1 MGLREKLVNALGGQ
15 IVRSSRPSANDFLR
29 YGNRTEPL
37 YPTWSQVK
45 MSDRDMYK
53 GYSYAAIQRRANGV
67 ADIALSYIRTSVND
81 KTLESFNEQQETP
94 VHPYLK
100 LIQESTSFTEKEFWT
115 TISIYLDLAGRY
127 YLGCVRKQ
135 GRANSSLPSVL
146 SDVKKFVLLNPY
158 EVNRVINPNT
168 GEVSGYIEHKPDGRE
183 RIWDNYQ
190 IIELREL
197 NPFDWT
203 QFYSVTDAAKENIFT
218 LKQSGDYTAK
228 SLDGNLKTPGIIAT
242 DIQLSPEEFADFRAR
257 IVNSREG
264 EPIFANG
271 GGHITWEP
279 MNVDLDKSALS
290 SVNEMNR
297 TELFSAM
304 GMSKTSM
311 GIEESGT
318 TRETARVQNEN
329 AATKTYKPRV
339 DFIVGCLTKDYKQ
352 KYPREF
358 KLTGYDMYVDSVV
371 EADYDTEIKAV
382 QLRQAQSDLA
392 NALIQQ
398 GYTPE
403 VSAQYVQGEIEL
415 GDLVASEKDE
425 VQSPVEE
432 QSQPANPLEVSA
444 QTPIEPLQGDSGSN
458 MGDESST
465 EQRGLTGG
473 ASGQEAENSIVVNN
487 SITDELDLD
496 NYNPA
501 DLDEK
506 QANELNEAYEKFLT
520 NVRKVER
527 QIINESSSQLI
538 QNNFTESDFLDG
550 EKKES
555 FVDRLVNFYKQ
566 YWWIAFPLFANILTN
581 KRNNEFGAR
590 HEFVVTNDIENT
602 LDQTAKEVSEGH
614 VNTIVKDVI
623 LTANKVYDELTTN
636 EAVKLIKQD
645 YAEHPNNYLE
655 YFVTTPTDKEILNA
669 IKNTDILS
677 QNERIYRT
685 ARQLALQG
693 GSRQNIAKAIRERY
707 QHISETRATTI
718 ARNETSR
725 IFTQSQYDADFQFL
739 NSIGKLSSAKKRL
752 VSRTGHPCEIC
763 QAIID
768 QGPIPF
774 TQNFLDK
781 GQSIEVGDKTFTAN
795 YEAIGSGVVHV
806 NCYSKD
812 TSVYTDK
819 GWKLFSE
826 LDGSE
831 KFWSINPDTKKPE
844 WVNAI
849 NWIKGHSDKMIR
861 FKNKNVDLMVTPDHN
876 MVVMKP
882 KKLKNGTRFYNKLS
896 FVPAKD
902 VKGTYNLTA
911 EVNWDGKEPSKIK
924 LGDYELEPEM
934 FCKFMGYYLSEGS
947 SNTYKS
953 KGKYQTNIAQ
963 RKHHDLFWNDLKKLP
978 FKVWNGKFE
987 FTIPDQSV
995 GKYCSQFGKSYE
1007 KFIPDEIK
1015 ELSPRLLR
1023 IFLDAYIL
1031 GDGSVQKSDYSGG
1044 ISRSIFTSSTK
1055 MRDDLTEVVA
1065 KAGFRPTVSL
1075 FNKKNSPYQGTEY
1088 RTNWDVWR
1096 ISICNKLRSNVGTVD
1111 VREVDYDDD
1120 VYCVEL
1126 EKYHTLFVQRNG
1138 KCWWSGNCNCRYE
1151 LVFDNETFNALETK
1165 NLNLWVDAH
1174 SEDECCV
1181 CNASKGNP
1189 YHDVRDGKFTFAPFS
1204 SKAYSSAVKSA
1215 QNKMKKDY
1223 LAQAEKEGTTDG
1235 MSEDEI
1241 SQMVDDEYSMYEPED
1256 FPDADMMNS
1265 YIAREAGF
1273 NKEGATKL
1281 TREDFDTL
1289 EGQTYYRGVIAKSPA
1304 DVDAQMK
1311 DWRLPDGEGGAGI
1324 YASTNRSD
1332 IESYV
1337 NPSDIPDGYKGYV
1350 IEMKIPANEQIHNY
1364 HEDNKTASDSY
1375 EGDFGR
1381 SQLDGSIALKHE
1393 VVSYGQDGAMTDAV
1407 CIKNKDIISYVVN
1420 EEENE

>member
-15 IVRSSRPSANDFLR
+15 IVRSSRVSPNDFLR
-29 YGNRTEPL
+29 YGTKTETL

-67 ADIALSYIRTSVND
+67 ADIALNYIRTSVND
-81 KTLESFNEQQETP
+81 KTLESFTEQQETP

-358 KLTGYDMYVDSVV
+358 KLTGYDMYVDSVI

-458 MGDESST
+458 MGDELST
-465 EQRGLTGG
+465 EQGGLTED
-473 ASGQEAENSIVVNN
+473 ASGQESENSIVVNN

-506 QANELNEAYEKFLT
+506 QSNELNEAYEKFLA

-602 LDQTAKEVSEGH
+602 LDQTAKEVAEGH
-614 VNTIVKDVI
+614 VNTIIKDVI

-645 YAEHPNNYLE
+645 YAEHPNDYVE

-669 IKNTDILS
+669 IRNTDILS

-806 NCYSKD
+806 NC
-812 TSVYTDK
+812 
-819 GWKLFSE
+819 
-826 LDGSE
+826 
-831 KFWSINPDTKKPE
+831 
-844 WVNAI
+844 
-849 NWIKGHSDKMIR
+849 
-861 FKNKNVDLMVTPDHN
+861 
-876 MVVMKP
+876 
-882 KKLKNGTRFYNKLS
+882 
-896 FVPAKD
+896 
-902 VKGTYNLTA
+902 
-911 EVNWDGKEPSKIK
+911 
-924 LGDYELEPEM
+924 
-934 FCKFMGYYLSEGS
+934 
-947 SNTYKS
+947 
-953 KGKYQTNIAQ
+953 
-963 RKHHDLFWNDLKKLP
+963 
-978 FKVWNGKFE
+978 
-987 FTIPDQSV
+987 
-995 GKYCSQFGKSYE
+995 
-1007 KFIPDEIK
+1007 
-1015 ELSPRLLR
+1015 
-1023 IFLDAYIL
+1023 
-1031 GDGSVQKSDYSGG
+1031 
-1044 ISRSIFTSSTK
+1044 
-1055 MRDDLTEVVA
+1055 
-1065 KAGFRPTVSL
+1065 
-1075 FNKKNSPYQGTEY
+1075 
-1088 RTNWDVWR
+1088 
-1096 ISICNKLRSNVGTVD
+1096 
-1111 VREVDYDDD
+1111 
-1120 VYCVEL
+1120 
-1126 EKYHTLFVQRNG
+1126 
-1138 KCWWSGNCNCRYE
+1138 NCRYE

-1165 NLNLWVDAH
+1165 NLNSWVDAH

-1223 LAQAEKEGTTDG
+1223 LAQAEKEGTTEG
-1235 MSEDEI
+1235 MSKDEI
-1241 SQMVDDEYSMYEPED
+1241 NQMVDDEYSMYEPED

-1273 NKEGATKL
+1273 NKDGATKL
-1281 TREDFDTL
+1281 SREDFNAL

-1304 DVDAQMK
+1304 DVDVQMK

-1364 HEDNKTASDSY
+1364 HEDNRTASDSY

>member
-100 LIQESTSFTEKEFWT
+100 LIQESTNFTEKEFWT

-146 SDVKKFVLLNPY
+146 SDIKKFVLLNPY

-168 GEVSGYIEHKPDGRE
+168 GDVSGYIEHKPDGRE
-183 RIWDNYQ
+183 RVWDNYQ

-415 GDLVASEKDE
+415 GDLVASEKNE

-465 EQRGLTGG
+465 EQSGLTGD
-473 ASGQEAENSIVVNN
+473 ASGQKSENSIVVNN

-506 QANELNEAYEKFLT
+506 QSNELNEAYEKFLA

-602 LDQTAKEVSEGH
+602 LDQTAKEVAEGH

-645 YAEHPNNYLE
+645 YAEHPNDYVE

-669 IKNTDILS
+669 IRNTDILS

-763 QAIID
+763 QAIINK
-768 QGPIPF
+768 GPIPF

-806 NCYSKD
+806 NC
-812 TSVYTDK
+812 
-819 GWKLFSE
+819 
-826 LDGSE
+826 
-831 KFWSINPDTKKPE
+831 
-844 WVNAI
+844 
-849 NWIKGHSDKMIR
+849 
-861 FKNKNVDLMVTPDHN
+861 
-876 MVVMKP
+876 
-882 KKLKNGTRFYNKLS
+882 
-896 FVPAKD
+896 
-902 VKGTYNLTA
+902 
-911 EVNWDGKEPSKIK
+911 
-924 LGDYELEPEM
+924 
-934 FCKFMGYYLSEGS
+934 
-947 SNTYKS
+947 
-953 KGKYQTNIAQ
+953 
-963 RKHHDLFWNDLKKLP
+963 
-978 FKVWNGKFE
+978 
-987 FTIPDQSV
+987 
-995 GKYCSQFGKSYE
+995 
-1007 KFIPDEIK
+1007 
-1015 ELSPRLLR
+1015 
-1023 IFLDAYIL
+1023 
-1031 GDGSVQKSDYSGG
+1031 
-1044 ISRSIFTSSTK
+1044 
-1055 MRDDLTEVVA
+1055 
-1065 KAGFRPTVSL
+1065 
-1075 FNKKNSPYQGTEY
+1075 
-1088 RTNWDVWR
+1088 
-1096 ISICNKLRSNVGTVD
+1096 
-1111 VREVDYDDD
+1111 
-1120 VYCVEL
+1120 
-1126 EKYHTLFVQRNG
+1126 
-1138 KCWWSGNCNCRYE
+1138 NCRYE

-1165 NLNLWVDAH
+1165 NLNSWMDAH
-1174 SEDECCV
+1174 SDDDCCV

-1223 LAQAEKEGTTDG
+1223 LAQAEKEGTTEG
-1235 MSEDEI
+1235 MSEDEVD
-1241 SQMVDDEYSMYEPED
+1241 QMVNDEYAMYEPED

-1273 NKEGATKL
+1273 NKDGATKL
-1281 TREDFDTL
+1281 SREDFDKL

-1337 NPSDIPDGYKGYV
+1337 NPSDMPDGYKGYV

-1393 VVSYGQDGAMTDAV
+1393 VVSYGQDGAMADAV

>member
-15 IVRSSRPSANDFLR
+15 IVRSSRVSPNDFLR
-29 YGNRTEPL
+29 YGTKTETL

-67 ADIALSYIRTSVND
+67 ADIALNYIRTSVND
-81 KTLESFNEQQETP
+81 KTLESFTEQQETP

-135 GRANSSLPSVL
+135 GRANSNLPSVL
-146 SDVKKFVLLNPY
+146 SDIKKFVLLNPY

-425 VQSPVEE
+425 VQSPVDE

-465 EQRGLTGG
+465 GQSGLTGDV
-473 ASGQEAENSIVVNN
+473 SGQESENSIVVNN

-506 QANELNEAYEKFLT
+506 QSNELNEAYEKFLA

-614 VNTIVKDVI
+614 VNTIIKDVV

-636 EAVKLIKQD
+636 EAIKLIKQD
-645 YAEHPNNYLE
+645 YAEHPNNYVE

-669 IKNTDILS
+669 IRNTDILS
-677 QNERIYRT
+677 QNQRIYRT

-693 GSRQNIAKAIRERY
+693 RSRQNIAKAIRERY

-763 QAIID
+763 QAIIN

-795 YEAIGSGVVHV
+795 YEAISSGVVH
-806 NCYSKD
+806 C
-812 TSVYTDK
+812 
-819 GWKLFSE
+819 
-826 LDGSE
+826 
-831 KFWSINPDTKKPE
+831 
-844 WVNAI
+844 
-849 NWIKGHSDKMIR
+849 
-861 FKNKNVDLMVTPDHN
+861 
-876 MVVMKP
+876 
-882 KKLKNGTRFYNKLS
+882 
-896 FVPAKD
+896 
-902 VKGTYNLTA
+902 
-911 EVNWDGKEPSKIK
+911 
-924 LGDYELEPEM
+924 
-934 FCKFMGYYLSEGS
+934 
-947 SNTYKS
+947 
-953 KGKYQTNIAQ
+953 Q
-963 RKHHDLFWNDLKKLP
+963 
-978 FKVWNGKFE
+978 
-987 FTIPDQSV
+987 
-995 GKYCSQFGKSYE
+995 
-1007 KFIPDEIK
+1007 
-1015 ELSPRLLR
+1015 
-1023 IFLDAYIL
+1023 
-1031 GDGSVQKSDYSGG
+1031 
-1044 ISRSIFTSSTK
+1044 
-1055 MRDDLTEVVA
+1055 
-1065 KAGFRPTVSL
+1065 
-1075 FNKKNSPYQGTEY
+1075 
-1088 RTNWDVWR
+1088 
-1096 ISICNKLRSNVGTVD
+1096 
-1111 VREVDYDDD
+1111 
-1120 VYCVEL
+1120 
-1126 EKYHTLFVQRNG
+1126 
-1138 KCWWSGNCNCRYE
+1138 CNCRYE

-1165 NLNLWVDAH
+1165 NLNSWVDAH

-1223 LAQAEKEGTTDG
+1223 LAQAEKEGTTEG

-1273 NKEGATKL
+1273 NKDGATKL
-1281 TREDFDTL
+1281 SREDFDSL

>member
-146 SDVKKFVLLNPY
+146 SDIKKFVLLNPY

-183 RIWDNYQ
+183 RVWDNYQ

-465 EQRGLTGG
+465 ERRGLTGD
-473 ASGQEAENSIVVNN
+473 ASRQESENSIVVNN

-590 HEFVVTNDIENT
+590 QEFVVTNDIENT

-645 YAEHPNNYLE
+645 YAEHPNNYVE

-677 QNERIYRT
+677 QNQRIYRT

-806 NCYSKD
+806 NC
-812 TSVYTDK
+812 
-819 GWKLFSE
+819 
-826 LDGSE
+826 
-831 KFWSINPDTKKPE
+831 
-844 WVNAI
+844 
-849 NWIKGHSDKMIR
+849 
-861 FKNKNVDLMVTPDHN
+861 
-876 MVVMKP
+876 
-882 KKLKNGTRFYNKLS
+882 
-896 FVPAKD
+896 
-902 VKGTYNLTA
+902 
-911 EVNWDGKEPSKIK
+911 
-924 LGDYELEPEM
+924 
-934 FCKFMGYYLSEGS
+934 
-947 SNTYKS
+947 
-953 KGKYQTNIAQ
+953 
-963 RKHHDLFWNDLKKLP
+963 
-978 FKVWNGKFE
+978 
-987 FTIPDQSV
+987 
-995 GKYCSQFGKSYE
+995 
-1007 KFIPDEIK
+1007 
-1015 ELSPRLLR
+1015 
-1023 IFLDAYIL
+1023 
-1031 GDGSVQKSDYSGG
+1031 
-1044 ISRSIFTSSTK
+1044 
-1055 MRDDLTEVVA
+1055 
-1065 KAGFRPTVSL
+1065 
-1075 FNKKNSPYQGTEY
+1075 
-1088 RTNWDVWR
+1088 
-1096 ISICNKLRSNVGTVD
+1096 
-1111 VREVDYDDD
+1111 
-1120 VYCVEL
+1120 
-1126 EKYHTLFVQRNG
+1126 
-1138 KCWWSGNCNCRYE
+1138 NCRYE

-1165 NLNLWVDAH
+1165 NLNSWVDAH

-1204 SKAYSSAVKSA
+1204 SKAYLSAVKSA

-1223 LAQAEKEGTTDG
+1223 LAQAEKEGTTEG

-1273 NKEGATKL
+1273 NKDGATKL
-1281 TREDFDTL
+1281 SREDFDKL

-1393 VVSYGQDGAMTDAV
+1393 VVSYGQDGAMADAV

-1420 EEENE
+1420 EEENK

>member
-15 IVRSSRPSANDFLR
+15 IVRSSRVSPNDFLR
-29 YGNRTEPL
+29 YGSKTETL

-67 ADIALSYIRTSVND
+67 ADIALNYIRTSVND
-81 KTLESFNEQQETP
+81 KTLESFTEQQETP

-415 GDLVASEKDE
+415 GDLVASEKNE

-432 QSQPANPLEVSA
+432 QTQPANPLEVSA

-465 EQRGLTGG
+465 EQSGLTGD
-473 ASGQEAENSIVVNN
+473 ASGQESENSIVVNN

-614 VNTIVKDVI
+614 VNTIIKDVV

-645 YAEHPNNYLE
+645 YVEHPNNYVE

-669 IKNTDILS
+669 IRNTDILS

-739 NSIGKLSSAKKRL
+739 NSIGKLRKKKKRL
-752 VSRTGHPCEIC
+752 ISRTGHPCEIC

-781 GQSIEVGDKTFTAN
+781 CQSIEVADKTFTAN

-806 NCYSKD
+806 
-812 TSVYTDK
+812 
-819 GWKLFSE
+819 
-826 LDGSE
+826 
-831 KFWSINPDTKKPE
+831 
-844 WVNAI
+844 
-849 NWIKGHSDKMIR
+849 
-861 FKNKNVDLMVTPDHN
+861 
-876 MVVMKP
+876 
-882 KKLKNGTRFYNKLS
+882 
-896 FVPAKD
+896 
-902 VKGTYNLTA
+902 
-911 EVNWDGKEPSKIK
+911 
-924 LGDYELEPEM
+924 
-934 FCKFMGYYLSEGS
+934 
-947 SNTYKS
+947 
-953 KGKYQTNIAQ
+953 
-963 RKHHDLFWNDLKKLP
+963 
-978 FKVWNGKFE
+978 
-987 FTIPDQSV
+987 
-995 GKYCSQFGKSYE
+995 
-1007 KFIPDEIK
+1007 
-1015 ELSPRLLR
+1015 
-1023 IFLDAYIL
+1023 
-1031 GDGSVQKSDYSGG
+1031 
-1044 ISRSIFTSSTK
+1044 
-1055 MRDDLTEVVA
+1055 
-1065 KAGFRPTVSL
+1065 
-1075 FNKKNSPYQGTEY
+1075 
-1088 RTNWDVWR
+1088 
-1096 ISICNKLRSNVGTVD
+1096 
-1111 VREVDYDDD
+1111 
-1120 VYCVEL
+1120 
-1126 EKYHTLFVQRNG
+1126 
-1138 KCWWSGNCNCRYE
+1138 NCNCRYE

-1165 NLNLWVDAH
+1165 NLNSWVDAH

-1215 QNKMKKDY
+1215 QNKMRKDY
-1223 LAQAEKEGTTDG
+1223 LAQAKKEGTTEG

-1241 SQMVDDEYSMYEPED
+1241 SQMVDDEYAMYEPED

-1273 NKEGATKL
+1273 NKDGATKL
-1281 TREDFDTL
+1281 SREDFNAL

-1364 HEDNKTASDSY
+1364 HEDNRTASDSY

-1393 VVSYGQDGAMTDAV
+1393 VVSYGQDGAMADAV

>member
-15 IVRSSRPSANDFLR
+15 IVRSSRVSPNDFLR
-29 YGNRTEPL
+29 YGTKTETL

-67 ADIALSYIRTSVND
+67 ADIALNYIRTSVND
-81 KTLESFNEQQETP
+81 NTLEAYNKQEETP

-100 LIQESTSFTEKEFWT
+100 LVQQSTSFTEKEFWS
-115 TISIYLDLAGRY
+115 TISIYLDLAGRF

-135 GRANSSLPSVL
+135 GRANSKLPEVL

-183 RIWDNYQ
+183 RIWDNHQ
-190 IIELREL
+190 IIEMREL

-203 QFYSVTDAAKENIFT
+203 EFYSVTDAAKENIFT

-242 DIQLSPEEFADFRAR
+242 DIQLNPEEFADFRAR
-257 IVNSREG
+257 IMNSREG

-279 MNVDLDKSALS
+279 MNVDLDKSALG

-358 KLTGYDMYVDSVV
+358 KLTGYDMYVDSVI

-392 NALIQQ
+392 SSLIQQ

-415 GDLVASEKDE
+415 GDLVVSEKNEPMKPAQIAPEASEEAPDE
-425 VQSPVEE
+425 NVDNESTQGTEE
-432 QSQPANPLEVSA
+432 
-444 QTPIEPLQGDSGSN
+444 
-458 MGDESST
+458 
-465 EQRGLTGG
+465 LTD
-473 ASGQEAENSIVVNN
+473 APSGQSEQNSLIQTNSI
-487 SITDELDLD
+487 SDELDLD
-496 NYNPA
+496 NYNTA
-501 DLDEK
+501 DLDVK
-506 QANELNEAYEKFLT
+506 QTEELNSAYDKFLA

-527 QIINESSSQLI
+527 QIMNESSSQLL
-538 QNNFTESDFLDG
+538 QNNFTESDFMNE

-566 YWWIAFPLFANILTN
+566 YWWAIFPLFANILTN
-581 KRNNEFGAR
+581 KRNNEFGSR

-602 LDQTAKEVSEGH
+602 LDQTAKEVAEGH
-614 VNTIVKDVI
+614 VNTILKDVI
-623 LTANKVYDELTTN
+623 TTANKVYDELTTN

-645 YAEHPNNYLE
+645 YEEHPNNYVN
-655 YFVTTPTDKEILNA
+655 YFVTTPTDQEILTA
-669 IKNTDILS
+669 IRNTDILS
-677 QNERIYRT
+677 QNQRIYRT
-685 ARQLALQG
+685 ARQIALQG
-693 GSRQNIAKAIRERY
+693 KSRQDIAKAIRERY
-707 QHISETRATTI
+707 QHVSETRATTI

-752 VSRTGHPCEIC
+752 VSRTGNPCEIC

-795 YEAIGSGVVHV
+795 YEAISSGVVHV
-806 NCYSKD
+806 
-812 TSVYTDK
+812 
-819 GWKLFSE
+819 
-826 LDGSE
+826 
-831 KFWSINPDTKKPE
+831 
-844 WVNAI
+844 
-849 NWIKGHSDKMIR
+849 
-861 FKNKNVDLMVTPDHN
+861 
-876 MVVMKP
+876 
-882 KKLKNGTRFYNKLS
+882 
-896 FVPAKD
+896 
-902 VKGTYNLTA
+902 
-911 EVNWDGKEPSKIK
+911 
-924 LGDYELEPEM
+924 
-934 FCKFMGYYLSEGS
+934 
-947 SNTYKS
+947 
-953 KGKYQTNIAQ
+953 Q
-963 RKHHDLFWNDLKKLP
+963 
-978 FKVWNGKFE
+978 
-987 FTIPDQSV
+987 
-995 GKYCSQFGKSYE
+995 
-1007 KFIPDEIK
+1007 
-1015 ELSPRLLR
+1015 
-1023 IFLDAYIL
+1023 
-1031 GDGSVQKSDYSGG
+1031 
-1044 ISRSIFTSSTK
+1044 
-1055 MRDDLTEVVA
+1055 
-1065 KAGFRPTVSL
+1065 
-1075 FNKKNSPYQGTEY
+1075 
-1088 RTNWDVWR
+1088 
-1096 ISICNKLRSNVGTVD
+1096 
-1111 VREVDYDDD
+1111 
-1120 VYCVEL
+1120 
-1126 EKYHTLFVQRNG
+1126 
-1138 KCWWSGNCNCRYE
+1138 CNCRYE

-1165 NLNLWVDAH
+1165 NLNSWIDVH
-1174 SEDECCV
+1174 SEDECCS

-1189 YHDVRDGKFTFAPFS
+1189 YHDTRDGKFTFAPFS

-1223 LAQAEKEGTTDG
+1223 LAQAEKEGMTEG

-1241 SQMVDDEYSMYEPED
+1241 SQMVDDEYSMYEPDD
-1256 FPDADMMNS
+1256 FPNADMMNS

-1281 TREDFDTL
+1281 SREDFDSL

-1304 DVDAQMK
+1304 DIDAQMK

-1324 YASTNRSD
+1324 YASTSRSD

-1337 NPSDIPDGYKGYV
+1337 NPSDMPDGYKGYV

-1364 HEDNKTASDSY
+1364 HEDNKMASDSY

-1393 VVSYGQDGAMTDAV
+1393 VVSYWQDGAMADAV
-1407 CIKNKDIISYVVN
+1407 CIKNKDIISYVIN

>member
-67 ADIALSYIRTSVND
+67 ADIALNYIRTSVND

-183 RIWDNYQ
+183 RVWDNYQ

-339 DFIVGCLTKDYKQ
+339 EFIVGCLTKDYKQ

-358 KLTGYDMYVDSVV
+358 KLTGYDMYVDSVI

-392 NALIQQ
+392 NTLIQQ

-415 GDLVASEKDE
+415 GDLVASEKNE
-425 VQSPVEE
+425 AQSPMDE

-444 QTPIEPLQGDSGSN
+444 QTPIEPLQGDSDSN
-458 MGDESST
+458 MSNKSST
-465 EQRGLTGG
+465 EQRGLTGD
-473 ASGQEAENSIVVNN
+473 ASGQESENSIVVNN

-506 QANELNEAYEKFLT
+506 QTNELNEAYEKFLA

-614 VNTIVKDVI
+614 VNTIVKDVV

-645 YAEHPNNYLE
+645 YAEHPNNYVE

-669 IKNTDILS
+669 IRNTDILS
-677 QNERIYRT
+677 QNQRIYRT

-739 NSIGKLSSAKKRL
+739 NSVGKLSSAKKRL
-752 VSRTGHPCEIC
+752 VSRTGNPCEIC

-806 NCYSKD
+806 NC
-812 TSVYTDK
+812 
-819 GWKLFSE
+819 
-826 LDGSE
+826 
-831 KFWSINPDTKKPE
+831 
-844 WVNAI
+844 
-849 NWIKGHSDKMIR
+849 
-861 FKNKNVDLMVTPDHN
+861 
-876 MVVMKP
+876 
-882 KKLKNGTRFYNKLS
+882 
-896 FVPAKD
+896 
-902 VKGTYNLTA
+902 
-911 EVNWDGKEPSKIK
+911 
-924 LGDYELEPEM
+924 
-934 FCKFMGYYLSEGS
+934 
-947 SNTYKS
+947 
-953 KGKYQTNIAQ
+953 
-963 RKHHDLFWNDLKKLP
+963 
-978 FKVWNGKFE
+978 
-987 FTIPDQSV
+987 
-995 GKYCSQFGKSYE
+995 
-1007 KFIPDEIK
+1007 
-1015 ELSPRLLR
+1015 
-1023 IFLDAYIL
+1023 
-1031 GDGSVQKSDYSGG
+1031 
-1044 ISRSIFTSSTK
+1044 
-1055 MRDDLTEVVA
+1055 
-1065 KAGFRPTVSL
+1065 
-1075 FNKKNSPYQGTEY
+1075 
-1088 RTNWDVWR
+1088 
-1096 ISICNKLRSNVGTVD
+1096 
-1111 VREVDYDDD
+1111 
-1120 VYCVEL
+1120 
-1126 EKYHTLFVQRNG
+1126 
-1138 KCWWSGNCNCRYE
+1138 NCRYE

-1165 NLNLWVDAH
+1165 NLNSWVDAH

-1223 LAQAEKEGTTDG
+1223 LAQAEKEGTTEG

-1241 SQMVDDEYSMYEPED
+1241 SQMVDEEYSMYGPDD
-1256 FPDADMMNS
+1256 FPNADMMNS

-1273 NKEGATKL
+1273 NKNGATKL
-1281 TREDFDTL
+1281 SREDFDTL
-1289 EGQTYYRGVIAKSPA
+1289 EGQTYYRGVIAKSPS
-1304 DVDAQMK
+1304 DIDAQMK

-1324 YASTNRSD
+1324 YASTSRSD

-1393 VVSYGQDGAMTDAV
+1393 VVSYGQDGAMTNAV

>member
-15 IVRSSRPSANDFLR
+15 IVRSSRVSPNDFLR
-29 YGNRTEPL
+29 YGTKTETL

-67 ADIALSYIRTSVND
+67 ADIALNYIRTSVND
-81 KTLESFNEQQETP
+81 KTLESFTEQQETP

-135 GRANSSLPSVL
+135 GRANNSLPSVL

-358 KLTGYDMYVDSVV
+358 KLTGYDMYVDSVI

-392 NALIQQ
+392 SSLIQQ

-415 GDLVASEKDE
+415 GDLVVSEKTE
-425 VQSPVEE
+425 PI
-432 QSQPANPLEVSA
+432 QPAQTA
-444 QTPIEPLQGDSGSN
+444 QEMPEEAPNENID
-458 MGDESST
+458 DESTQDT
-465 EQRGLTGG
+465 EEPTDG
-473 ASGQEAENSIVVNN
+473 ASGQSGQNSLVQTNSI
-487 SITDELDLD
+487 SDELDLD

-501 DLDEK
+501 DLDVK
-506 QANELNEAYEKFLT
+506 QTEELNSAYDKFLA

-527 QIINESSSQLI
+527 QIMNESSSQLL
-538 QNNFTESDFLDG
+538 QNNFTESDFMNE

-555 FVDRLVNFYKQ
+555 FVDRLINFYKQ
-566 YWWIAFPLFANILTN
+566 YWWAIFPLFANILTN
-581 KRNNEFGAR
+581 KRNNEFGAN
-590 HEFVVTNDIENT
+590 HEFVVTNDIESS

-614 VNTIVKDVI
+614 VNTILKDVI
-623 LTANKVYDELTTN
+623 TTANKVYDELTTN

-645 YAEHPNNYLE
+645 YEEHPNNYVN
-655 YFVTTPTDKEILNA
+655 YFVTTPTDQEILTA
-669 IKNTDILS
+669 IRNTDILS
-677 QNERIYRT
+677 QNQRIYRT
-685 ARQLALQG
+685 ARQIALQG
-693 GSRQNIAKAIRERY
+693 KSRQDIAKAIRERY
-707 QHISETRATTI
+707 QHVSETRATTI

-725 IFTQSQYDADFQFL
+725 IFGQSQYDADYQFL
-739 NSIGKLSSAKKRL
+739 NSVGRLSSAKKRL

-768 QGPIPF
+768 RGPIPF

-781 GQSIEVGDKTFTAN
+781 GQSIEVGNKTFTAN
-795 YEAIGSGVVHV
+795 YEAISSGVVHV
-806 NCYSKD
+806 
-812 TSVYTDK
+812 
-819 GWKLFSE
+819 
-826 LDGSE
+826 
-831 KFWSINPDTKKPE
+831 
-844 WVNAI
+844 
-849 NWIKGHSDKMIR
+849 
-861 FKNKNVDLMVTPDHN
+861 
-876 MVVMKP
+876 
-882 KKLKNGTRFYNKLS
+882 
-896 FVPAKD
+896 
-902 VKGTYNLTA
+902 
-911 EVNWDGKEPSKIK
+911 
-924 LGDYELEPEM
+924 
-934 FCKFMGYYLSEGS
+934 
-947 SNTYKS
+947 
-953 KGKYQTNIAQ
+953 
-963 RKHHDLFWNDLKKLP
+963 
-978 FKVWNGKFE
+978 
-987 FTIPDQSV
+987 
-995 GKYCSQFGKSYE
+995 
-1007 KFIPDEIK
+1007 
-1015 ELSPRLLR
+1015 
-1023 IFLDAYIL
+1023 
-1031 GDGSVQKSDYSGG
+1031 
-1044 ISRSIFTSSTK
+1044 
-1055 MRDDLTEVVA
+1055 
-1065 KAGFRPTVSL
+1065 
-1075 FNKKNSPYQGTEY
+1075 
-1088 RTNWDVWR
+1088 
-1096 ISICNKLRSNVGTVD
+1096 
-1111 VREVDYDDD
+1111 
-1120 VYCVEL
+1120 
-1126 EKYHTLFVQRNG
+1126 
-1138 KCWWSGNCNCRYE
+1138 NCNCRYE

-1165 NLNLWVDAH
+1165 NLNSWMDAH
-1174 SEDECCV
+1174 SDDDCRDEFHST
-1181 CNASKGNP
+1181 NENG
-1189 YHDVRDGKFTFAPFS
+1189 
-1204 SKAYSSAVKSA
+1204 
-1215 QNKMKKDY
+1215 
-1223 LAQAEKEGTTDG
+1223 
-1235 MSEDEI
+1235 
-1241 SQMVDDEYSMYEPED
+1241 DDE
-1256 FPDADMMNS
+1256 
-1265 YIAREAGF
+1265 
-1273 NKEGATKL
+1273 
-1281 TREDFDTL
+1281 
-1289 EGQTYYRGVIAKSPA
+1289 
-1304 DVDAQMK
+1304 
-1311 DWRLPDGEGGAGI
+1311 
-1324 YASTNRSD
+1324 
-1332 IESYV
+1332 
-1337 NPSDIPDGYKGYV
+1337 
-1350 IEMKIPANEQIHNY
+1350 
-1364 HEDNKTASDSY
+1364 
-1375 EGDFGR
+1375 
-1381 SQLDGSIALKHE
+1381 
-1393 VVSYGQDGAMTDAV
+1393 
-1407 CIKNKDIISYVVN
+1407 
-1420 EEENE
+1420 

>member
-15 IVRSSRPSANDFLR
+15 IVRSSRVSPNDFLR
-29 YGNRTEPL
+29 YGTKTETL

-67 ADIALSYIRTSVND
+67 ADIALNYIRTSVND
-81 KTLESFNEQQETP
+81 KTLESFTEQQETP

-415 GDLVASEKDE
+415 GDLVASEKNE
-425 VQSPVEE
+425 VQSPVDE

-465 EQRGLTGG
+465 EQRGLTGD
-473 ASGQEAENSIVVNN
+473 ASGRESENSIVVNN

-506 QANELNEAYEKFLT
+506 QSNELNEAYEKFLT

-614 VNTIVKDVI
+614 VNTIIKDVV

-645 YAEHPNNYLE
+645 YAEHPNNYVE

-669 IKNTDILS
+669 IRNTDILS

-806 NCYSKD
+806 NC
-812 TSVYTDK
+812 
-819 GWKLFSE
+819 
-826 LDGSE
+826 
-831 KFWSINPDTKKPE
+831 
-844 WVNAI
+844 
-849 NWIKGHSDKMIR
+849 
-861 FKNKNVDLMVTPDHN
+861 
-876 MVVMKP
+876 
-882 KKLKNGTRFYNKLS
+882 
-896 FVPAKD
+896 
-902 VKGTYNLTA
+902 
-911 EVNWDGKEPSKIK
+911 
-924 LGDYELEPEM
+924 
-934 FCKFMGYYLSEGS
+934 
-947 SNTYKS
+947 
-953 KGKYQTNIAQ
+953 
-963 RKHHDLFWNDLKKLP
+963 
-978 FKVWNGKFE
+978 
-987 FTIPDQSV
+987 
-995 GKYCSQFGKSYE
+995 
-1007 KFIPDEIK
+1007 
-1015 ELSPRLLR
+1015 
-1023 IFLDAYIL
+1023 
-1031 GDGSVQKSDYSGG
+1031 
-1044 ISRSIFTSSTK
+1044 
-1055 MRDDLTEVVA
+1055 
-1065 KAGFRPTVSL
+1065 
-1075 FNKKNSPYQGTEY
+1075 
-1088 RTNWDVWR
+1088 
-1096 ISICNKLRSNVGTVD
+1096 
-1111 VREVDYDDD
+1111 
-1120 VYCVEL
+1120 
-1126 EKYHTLFVQRNG
+1126 
-1138 KCWWSGNCNCRYE
+1138 NCRYE

-1165 NLNLWVDAH
+1165 NLNSWIDAH

-1223 LAQAEKEGTTDG
+1223 LAQAEKEGTTEG
-1235 MSEDEI
+1235 MSKDEI
-1241 SQMVDDEYSMYEPED
+1241 NQMVDDEYSMYEPED
-1256 FPDADMMNS
+1256 FRDADMMNS

-1281 TREDFDTL
+1281 SREDFDKL

-1381 SQLDGSIALKHE
+1381 SQLDGSITLKHE
-1393 VVSYGQDGAMTDAV
+1393 VVSYGQDGAMADAV

>member
-67 ADIALSYIRTSVND
+67 ADIALNYIRTSVND

-146 SDVKKFVLLNPY
+146 SDIKKFVLLNPY

-183 RIWDNYQ
+183 RVWDNYQ

-425 VQSPVEE
+425 AQSPVDE
-432 QSQPANPLEVSA
+432 QTQPANPLEVSA
-444 QTPIEPLQGDSGSN
+444 QTPIEPLQGGSGSN

-473 ASGQEAENSIVVNN
+473 ASGQESENSIVVNN

-506 QANELNEAYEKFLT
+506 QSNELNEAYEKFLA

-590 HEFVVTNDIENT
+590 NEFVVTNDIENT

-614 VNTIVKDVI
+614 VNTIVKDVV

-645 YAEHPNNYLE
+645 YAEHPNNYVE

-669 IKNTDILS
+669 IRNTDILS

-806 NCYSKD
+806 NC
-812 TSVYTDK
+812 
-819 GWKLFSE
+819 
-826 LDGSE
+826 
-831 KFWSINPDTKKPE
+831 
-844 WVNAI
+844 
-849 NWIKGHSDKMIR
+849 
-861 FKNKNVDLMVTPDHN
+861 
-876 MVVMKP
+876 
-882 KKLKNGTRFYNKLS
+882 
-896 FVPAKD
+896 
-902 VKGTYNLTA
+902 
-911 EVNWDGKEPSKIK
+911 
-924 LGDYELEPEM
+924 
-934 FCKFMGYYLSEGS
+934 
-947 SNTYKS
+947 
-953 KGKYQTNIAQ
+953 
-963 RKHHDLFWNDLKKLP
+963 
-978 FKVWNGKFE
+978 
-987 FTIPDQSV
+987 
-995 GKYCSQFGKSYE
+995 
-1007 KFIPDEIK
+1007 
-1015 ELSPRLLR
+1015 
-1023 IFLDAYIL
+1023 
-1031 GDGSVQKSDYSGG
+1031 
-1044 ISRSIFTSSTK
+1044 
-1055 MRDDLTEVVA
+1055 
-1065 KAGFRPTVSL
+1065 
-1075 FNKKNSPYQGTEY
+1075 
-1088 RTNWDVWR
+1088 
-1096 ISICNKLRSNVGTVD
+1096 
-1111 VREVDYDDD
+1111 
-1120 VYCVEL
+1120 
-1126 EKYHTLFVQRNG
+1126 
-1138 KCWWSGNCNCRYE
+1138 NCRYE

-1165 NLNLWVDAH
+1165 NLNSWVDAH

-1223 LAQAEKEGTTDG
+1223 LAQAEKEGATEG
-1235 MSEDEI
+1235 MSKDEI

-1273 NKEGATKL
+1273 NKDGATKL
-1281 TREDFDTL
+1281 SREDFGAL

-1304 DVDAQMK
+1304 DVDVQMK

-1337 NPSDIPDGYKGYV
+1337 NPSDIPDGYKGYI

>member
-15 IVRSSRPSANDFLR
+15 IVRSSRVSPNDFLR
-29 YGNRTEPL
+29 YGTKTETL

-67 ADIALSYIRTSVND
+67 ADIALNYIRTSVND
-81 KTLESFNEQQETP
+81 KTLESFTEQQETP

-100 LIQESTSFTEKEFWT
+100 LIQESTNFTEKEFWT

-135 GRANSSLPSVL
+135 GRANSNLPSVL
-146 SDVKKFVLLNPY
+146 SDIKKFVLLNPY

-358 KLTGYDMYVDSVV
+358 KLTGYDMYVDSVI

-415 GDLVASEKDE
+415 GDLVASEKNE
-425 VQSPVEE
+425 VQSPVDE

-465 EQRGLTGG
+465 EQSGLTGD
-473 ASGQEAENSIVVNN
+473 ASGQESENSIVVNN

-506 QANELNEAYEKFLT
+506 QSNELNEAYEKFLT

-614 VNTIVKDVI
+614 VNTIIKDVV

-645 YAEHPNNYLE
+645 YAEHPNNYVE

-669 IKNTDILS
+669 IRNTDILS

-693 GSRQNIAKAIRERY
+693 GSRQSIAKAIRERY

-763 QAIID
+763 QAIIN

-806 NCYSKD
+806 NC
-812 TSVYTDK
+812 
-819 GWKLFSE
+819 
-826 LDGSE
+826 
-831 KFWSINPDTKKPE
+831 
-844 WVNAI
+844 
-849 NWIKGHSDKMIR
+849 
-861 FKNKNVDLMVTPDHN
+861 
-876 MVVMKP
+876 
-882 KKLKNGTRFYNKLS
+882 
-896 FVPAKD
+896 
-902 VKGTYNLTA
+902 
-911 EVNWDGKEPSKIK
+911 
-924 LGDYELEPEM
+924 
-934 FCKFMGYYLSEGS
+934 
-947 SNTYKS
+947 
-953 KGKYQTNIAQ
+953 
-963 RKHHDLFWNDLKKLP
+963 
-978 FKVWNGKFE
+978 
-987 FTIPDQSV
+987 
-995 GKYCSQFGKSYE
+995 
-1007 KFIPDEIK
+1007 
-1015 ELSPRLLR
+1015 
-1023 IFLDAYIL
+1023 
-1031 GDGSVQKSDYSGG
+1031 
-1044 ISRSIFTSSTK
+1044 
-1055 MRDDLTEVVA
+1055 
-1065 KAGFRPTVSL
+1065 
-1075 FNKKNSPYQGTEY
+1075 
-1088 RTNWDVWR
+1088 
-1096 ISICNKLRSNVGTVD
+1096 
-1111 VREVDYDDD
+1111 
-1120 VYCVEL
+1120 
-1126 EKYHTLFVQRNG
+1126 
-1138 KCWWSGNCNCRYE
+1138 NCRYE

-1165 NLNLWVDAH
+1165 NLNSWVDAH

-1223 LAQAEKEGTTDG
+1223 LAQAEKEGTTEG
-1235 MSEDEI
+1235 MSKDEI
-1241 SQMVDDEYSMYEPED
+1241 NQMVDDEYSMYEPED

-1273 NKEGATKL
+1273 NKDGATKL
-1281 TREDFDTL
+1281 SREDFDKL
-1289 EGQTYYRGVIAKSPA
+1289 DGQTYYRGVIAKSPA

-1324 YASTNRSD
+1324 YASTNRGD

-1364 HEDNKTASDSY
+1364 HEDNRTASDSY

>member
-15 IVRSSRPSANDFLR
+15 IVRSSRVSPNDFLR
-29 YGNRTEPL
+29 YGTKTETL

-67 ADIALSYIRTSVND
+67 ADIALNYIRTSVND

-168 GEVSGYIEHKPDGRE
+168 GDVSGYIEHKPDGRE
-183 RIWDNYQ
+183 RIWDSYQ

-358 KLTGYDMYVDSVV
+358 KLTGYDMFVDSVV

-415 GDLVASEKDE
+415 GDLVVSEKNE
-425 VQSPVEE
+425 VQSPVDE
-432 QSQPANPLEVSA
+432 QTQPANPLEVSA

-465 EQRGLTGG
+465 EQRGLTGD
-473 ASGQEAENSIVVNN
+473 ASGQESENSIVVNN

-506 QANELNEAYEKFLT
+506 QSNELNEAYEKFLA

-614 VNTIVKDVI
+614 VNTIIKDVI

-645 YAEHPNNYLE
+645 YAEHPNNYVE
-655 YFVTTPTDKEILNA
+655 YFVATPTDKEILNA

-806 NCYSKD
+806 NC
-812 TSVYTDK
+812 
-819 GWKLFSE
+819 
-826 LDGSE
+826 
-831 KFWSINPDTKKPE
+831 
-844 WVNAI
+844 
-849 NWIKGHSDKMIR
+849 
-861 FKNKNVDLMVTPDHN
+861 
-876 MVVMKP
+876 
-882 KKLKNGTRFYNKLS
+882 
-896 FVPAKD
+896 
-902 VKGTYNLTA
+902 
-911 EVNWDGKEPSKIK
+911 
-924 LGDYELEPEM
+924 
-934 FCKFMGYYLSEGS
+934 
-947 SNTYKS
+947 
-953 KGKYQTNIAQ
+953 
-963 RKHHDLFWNDLKKLP
+963 
-978 FKVWNGKFE
+978 
-987 FTIPDQSV
+987 
-995 GKYCSQFGKSYE
+995 
-1007 KFIPDEIK
+1007 
-1015 ELSPRLLR
+1015 
-1023 IFLDAYIL
+1023 
-1031 GDGSVQKSDYSGG
+1031 
-1044 ISRSIFTSSTK
+1044 
-1055 MRDDLTEVVA
+1055 
-1065 KAGFRPTVSL
+1065 
-1075 FNKKNSPYQGTEY
+1075 
-1088 RTNWDVWR
+1088 
-1096 ISICNKLRSNVGTVD
+1096 
-1111 VREVDYDDD
+1111 
-1120 VYCVEL
+1120 
-1126 EKYHTLFVQRNG
+1126 
-1138 KCWWSGNCNCRYE
+1138 NCRYE

-1165 NLNLWVDAH
+1165 NLNSWVDAH
-1174 SEDECCV
+1174 SEDDCCA

-1223 LAQAEKEGTTDG
+1223 LAQAEKEGTTEG

-1273 NKEGATKL
+1273 NKEGAIKL
-1281 TREDFDTL
+1281 SRDDFDAL

-1337 NPSDIPDGYKGYV
+1337 NPSDMPDGYKGYI

-1393 VVSYGQDGAMTDAV
+1393 VVSYGQDGAMSDAV